1 MGYFGIDLLGMPCQ
15 HLAGVSVVDK
25 TITAL
30 TDAAENINV
39 IIDLLGFDGWTSLF
53 GLSELSKGNRWA
65 VGTVCHYA
73 HETSFVAEITSNR
86 IFSLAREGALK
97 VAGFPNFKS
106 VIEDLQRSSTASCSP
121 EYSICTPLADGT
133 LVIKQALIDL
143 WTVKNEGFKDEAAP
157 SLKLSYFKKITC
169 SPLNPTH

>member
-1 MGYFGIDLLGMPCQ
+1 M
-15 HLAGVSVVDK
+15 VDK
-25 TITAL
+25 TINSLSDPADNT
-30 TDAAENINV
+30 NV
-39 IIDLLGFDGWTSLF
+39 IIDLLGFDGWTALF

-86 IFSLAREGALK
+86 IFSLAREGKLK

-106 VIEDLQRSSTASCSP
+106 VIEDLQRSSTASSTP
-121 EYSICTPLADGT
+121 ESSICTPLTDGC

-143 WTVKNEGFKDEAAP
+143 WTLKNEGFKDEAAP
-157 SLKLSYFKKITC
+157 SLKLSYFSQIYFLFFRNHQQTT
-169 SPLNPTH
+169 PHH